1 MSDTSMMPDDSSS
14 CVRKLGAFGRLEDEA
29 EPTMGSDRER
39 APRPGYYYDDGTGY
53 ELYNPDEDEE
63 DRKEDDQ
70 ENAEE
75 KR

>member
-1 MSDTSMMPDDSSS
+1 MSGDQLRLP
-14 CVRKLGAFGRLEDEA
+14 RALGDKDEGLPLEDEA

-39 APRPGYYYDDGTGY
+39 APRPGYYDDDGTGD

-63 DRKEDDQ
+63 DRKEDDH
-70 ENAEE
+70 ENAQD

>member
-1 MSDTSMMPDDSSS
+1 MSGDQLRLPQA
-14 CVRKLGAFGRLEDEA
+14 LGDKDEGLQLEDQA
-29 EPTMGSDRER
+29 EPTAGSDRER

-53 ELYNPDEDEE
+53 ELYDPDEDKEE
-63 DRKEDDQ
+63 RNEDDQ

>member
-1 MSDTSMMPDDSSS
+1 MSSDQLRLP
-14 CVRKLGAFGRLEDEA
+14 RALGDKDERLPPEDEA
-29 EPTMGSDRER
+29 EPTAGSDRER

-53 ELYNPDEDEE
+53 ELYNPDKDEE